1 MTPKRRRCV
10 DQKGFGRMNC
20 QGNWNFESH
29 LYLLQNIGGSGG
41 GGDTSRYNEFFH
53 VSFSL

>member
-41 GGDTSRYNEFFH
+41 GGDTSRYNEFFD